1 MCIGKIDTQQASER
15 LKILTGIDLAALV
28 ALVGDVEAESFP
40 DNLLPLSRVSGSR
53 RERAAE
59 IYLEDHP
66 SEIEKKRFYPSL
78 HIPYLT
84 H

>member
-1 MCIGKIDTQQASER
+1 M
-15 LKILTGIDLAALV
+15 
-28 ALVGDVEAESFP
+28 ALVGDVEAEFFP
-40 DNLLPLSRVSGSR
+40 DNLLPLSRVSGPH
-53 RERAAE
+53 RERPAE

-78 HIPYLT
+78 HVPYLT